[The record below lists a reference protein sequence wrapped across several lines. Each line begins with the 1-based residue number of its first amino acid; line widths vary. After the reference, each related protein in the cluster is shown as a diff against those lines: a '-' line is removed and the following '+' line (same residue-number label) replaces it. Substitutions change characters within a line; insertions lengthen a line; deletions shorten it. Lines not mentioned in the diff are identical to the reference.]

1 MPLNG
6 NISDQNT
13 LIESALPFMQ
23 IVAPAI
29 IHESDP
35 TSEKRMT
42 NVKNILTLLKKPNKF
57 LAHLGVKLAY
67 QFRLTQVPVLPT
79 TLDIEPNNWCNFR
92 CDHCQVTHWKKPKSQ
107 LDVKRFS
114 YITNQFPNLTQVKV
128 QGMGEPFLNKST
140 IGMLEYLD
148 QRGIASHTISNGSV
162 LTEKLSKKLSRLKH
176 CSIGFS
182 LDGGTRETFEG
193 IRIRGNFEKVTDNVK
208 SLLKVATNLD
218 AKFWVVVS
226 NENYHECE
234 DIVNLAKRVGVSK
247 VTFQTFMTDWG
258 KDDMKD
264 QISHKTVAE
273 PNNIEFIDKAMKAGK
288 TKGIEVNRFKG
299 YQFTAKKPCQWPW
312 TSMMIDASGYV
323 IPCCVI
329 ADSDTINFGNV
340 FEQKIEKIWN
350 SDQYKDFR
358 KSHADGNIP
367 DLCKA
372 CYKQS

>member
-1 MPLNG
+1 M
-6 NISDQNT
+6 
-13 LIESALPFMQ
+13 
-23 IVAPAI
+23 
-29 IHESDP
+29 
-35 TSEKRMT
+35 
-42 NVKNILTLLKKPNKF
+42 KNIISALKKPNRF
-57 LAHLGVKLAY
+57 IAHLVVKLAY
-67 QFRLTQVPVLPT
+67 KFRLSHVPSLPT

-92 CDHCQVTHWKKPKSQ
+92 CDHCQVTHWEKSKAQ
-107 LDVKRFS
+107 LDIKQFS
-114 YITNQFPNLTQVKV
+114 FITNQFPNLLQVKV

-148 QRGIASHTISNGSV
+148 QLGIESHTISNGSV
-162 LTEKLSKKLSRLKH
+162 LTDKLIKQLSQLKH
-176 CSIGFS
+176 SSIGFS

-226 NENYHECE
+226 KENYHECE
-234 DIVNLAKRVGVSK
+234 DIVDLAKKVGVSK

-264 QISHKTVAE
+264 QISDKTLSE
-273 PNNIEFIDKAMKAGK
+273 PNNLEYITNAMQAGK
-288 TKGIEVNRFKG
+288 AKGVQVNRFEG
-299 YQFTAKKPCQWPW
+299 YQFTTKKPCQWPW
-312 TSMMIDASGYV
+312 TSMMIDASGNV

-340 FEQKIEKIWN
+340 FEQRVETIWN
-350 SDQYKDFR
+350 SEQYKDFR
-358 KSHADGNIP
+358 KLHAQGNIP

-372 CYKQS
+372 CYKQA